1 MPFDNPHHMPL
12 GDVEIL
18 RDARSRI
25 ADEGNWLKYDF
36 QDGNRHCLVGA
47 LSLAAGSANFRT
59 PNGTERRLAR
69 RLVTQLPT
77 NAPLRIRLRFMPV
90 RQRLMYFND
99 DERTTHSDVVALYDR
114 TIEHL
119 ASRVW
124 IARSSDRPR

>member
-69 RLVTQLPT
+69 HLVMQLPKKV
-77 NAPLRIRLRFMPV
+77 PLRTRLRIMPV

-99 DERTTHSDVVALYDR
+99 DARTTHDDVVALYDR
-114 TIEHL
+114 AIERL
-119 ASRVW
+119 SCRAPICTAV
-124 IARSSDRPR
+124 

>member
-12 GDVEIL
+12 GDVEIV

-69 RLVTQLPT
+69 HLVMQLPKKV
-77 NAPLRIRLRFMPV
+77 PLRTRLRIMPV

-99 DERTTHSDVVALYDR
+99 DARTTHDDVVALYDR
-114 TIEHL
+114 AIERL
-119 ASRVW
+119 SCRAPICTAV
-124 IARSSDRPR
+124 

>member
-69 RLVTQLPT
+69 HLVMQLPKKV
-77 NAPLRIRLRFMPV
+77 PLRTRLRIMPA

-99 DERTTHSDVVALYDR
+99 DARTTHDDVVALYDR
-114 TIEHL
+114 AIERL
-119 ASRVW
+119 SCRAPICTAV
-124 IARSSDRPR
+124 